1 MSDIRETTGLNAFD
15 ADTMIRANGEAQ
27 AKDTSELRSVAS
39 EYAQQIQTL
48 KELCD
53 RNSAMI
59 EELRKMNVETT
70 KGIQEIMS
78 SATEQ
83 MKTASTP
90 QTDID
95 FSQIQTGFT
104 DSLDQQSA
112 KTQESLDAV
121 KDATTQSISAVGD
134 KTKENLDTMQE
145 KIADLIQQSDD
156 FSHKEN
162 VRVYRNI
169 QAATEQQLQKQTQE
183 LKDALEAAS
192 QPKKQKTSPLL
203 ILTFIVALLAL
214 LLECADV
221 FGLLSLLGL

>member
-1 MSDIRETTGLNAFD
+1 MSENTVSTGLGELD
-15 ADTMIRANGEAQ
+15 ADALIRANGEAQ

-39 EYAQQIQTL
+39 EYARQIQTL
-48 KELCD
+48 KDLCD
-53 RNSAMI
+53 RNSQMI

-78 SATEQ
+78 TATEQ
-83 MKTASTP
+83 MKTAAP
-90 QTDID
+90 QGSDID
-95 FSQIQTGFT
+95 FSQIQTGFD
-104 DSLDQQSA
+104 DSLQEQSA
-112 KTQESLDAV
+112 KTKESLDAV

-134 KTKENLDTMQE
+134 KTKESLDSMQE

-183 LKDALEAAS
+183 LKDALE
-192 QPKKQKTSPLL
+192 PLTKQEKPKTSPLL
-203 ILTFIVALLAL
+203 ILTFIVALAGL
-214 LLECADV
+214 LLECADL
-221 FGLLSLLGL
+221 FGLLHMLGL